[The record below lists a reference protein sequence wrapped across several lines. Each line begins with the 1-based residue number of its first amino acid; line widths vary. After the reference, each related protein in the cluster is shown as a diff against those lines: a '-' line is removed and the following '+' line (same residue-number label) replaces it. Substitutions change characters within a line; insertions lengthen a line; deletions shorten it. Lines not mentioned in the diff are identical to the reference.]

1 MAEIKRPLLIRRRCD
16 MKAYEKDTGMKIPNW
31 YLKLPQKL
39 LNRISDT
46 GLALNRLLSRP
57 RKRNTPNKKVN
68 FYL

>member
-1 MAEIKRPLLIRRRCD
+1 